1 MHGAGPLDRLARA
14 AALLA
19 LAAAAATALPAGAA
33 LAAPSALFGTAEF
46 RAESHA
52 ALPQWGQ
59 VLRGIAAEAAAV
71 DACARDAEAC
81 PSRGA
86 AAWAALLRG
95 VAGEPRLRQ
104 VREINRFINGWEYRT
119 DAENYGRS
127 DYWATP
133 FEFFRRSGD
142 FEDYAIAKYRSL
154 RLLGWP
160 ADRLRMVVVQ
170 DVIRDLPHAVL
181 AVYLE
186 DEVYILDNLTD
197 AVLPQARVGHYVPY
211 YSVNE
216 VTRWAH
222 TPPDALVVTSSR
234 AAVAPVRPARR

>member
-1 MHGAGPLDRLARA
+1 V
-14 AALLA
+14 LL
-19 LAAAAATALPAGAA
+19 
-33 LAAPSALFGTAEF
+33 
-46 RAESHA
+46 
-52 ALPQWGQ
+52 
-59 VLRGIAAEAAAV
+59 GIAAEAAAV
-71 DACARDAEAC
+71 EACARDAGAC

-95 VAGEPRLRQ
+95 IAGEPRLRQ
-104 VREINRFINGWEYRT
+104 VREINRFVNGWEYRT
-119 DAENYGRS
+119 DADNYGRS

-142 FEDYAIAKYRSL
+142 CEDYAIAKYRSL
-154 RLLGWP
+154 RLLGLP
-160 ADRLRMVVVQ
+160 ADQLRMVVVQ

-222 TPPDALVVTSSR
+222 TPRRLGRHQQPRRGRAGTAR
-234 AAVAPVRPARR
+234 AALAVARPSATKELVTTLSLGNLGSSSPSGRGRHARRVPSCALALPRTSLLGRGGG

>member
-1 MHGAGPLDRLARA
+1 
-14 AALLA
+14 LLA
-19 LAAAAATALPAGAA
+19 PPPCSPSPPPPRPRRPSCRPAPASRPPRRCSAPPSSAPNRTRRCRSGAKCCEGSR
-33 LAAPSALFGTAEF
+33 PRPPRST
-46 RAESHA
+46 
-52 ALPQWGQ
+52 P
-59 VLRGIAAEAAAV
+59 
-71 DACARDAEAC
+71 ARDAEAC

-119 DAENYGRS
+119 DADNYGRS

-142 FEDYAIAKYRSL
+142 FENYAIAKYRSL

-222 TPPDALVVTSSR
+222 TPTDALVVTSSR
-234 AAVAPVRPARR
+234 AAVEPVRPARR